1 MAAQSLFQQGCDFH
15 QRGLYEKALACFD
28 RVVAKDPGHAQA
40 HLNRGVVLL
49 GLSRWPDAVMSLTQ
63 SLALDA
69 SSALAWSNLGVALK
83 NLRQFHEALNCF
95 DQALAREPSLVM
107 ALNNRGVVLRDLLQ
121 FDEAIAS
128 HRQAIALQPELVSA
142 WNNLGLALKEAGRI
156 EEALVAFDRA
166 LELEPA
172 HALAWANKGVTLQAQ
187 QQSQHALVC
196 YERALA
202 LRPDWPDLLW
212 NQSHALLSLGE
223 FEAGWHLFESRWTAQ
238 GTGMRL
244 PHPVSRQWQ
253 GQDPAGKTILVY
265 HEQGLGDSLQFCRY
279 LPGLAQRGATVLLQV
294 PPALTRLMR
303 SLPGVTQVIERG
315 QDLPAFDWHC
325 PMMSLPLC
333 MGAAPLDSAWSAPY
347 LQADPLAVDA
357 WTRKLGPRRRP
368 RVGLVWSGGF
378 RPDQPELHAT
388 NQRRNLPLHVMAGI
402 LRSDLEFYSLQKGEA
417 AERELQEAAASVKE
431 MIIDHTDSLHDFAE
445 TAALVA
451 QLDLVISVDT
461 STAHLAA
468 AMGKPVWLL
477 NRFDSCWRWR
487 LSPVHSPWYPTLR
500 LFNQPRG
507 GDWLSV
513 MDEVGR
519 ALDQTLPC
527 AHAPE
532 SSSSLN

>member
-1 MAAQSLFQQGCDFH
+1 MADQSLFQQGCDFH
-15 QRGLYEKALACFD
+15 QRGLYEQALACFD
-28 RVVAKDPGHAQA
+28 RVLAKDPGHVQA
-40 HLNRGVVLL
+40 HLNRGVVLI
-49 GLSRWPDAVMSLTQ
+49 GLSRWPESVMSLTQ
-63 SLALDA
+63 ALGLDA
-69 SSALAWSNLGVALK
+69 SNALAWSNLGVALK

-95 DQALAREPSLVM
+95 DQALAREPALPV
-107 ALNNRGVVLRDLLQ
+107 ALNNRGVVLRDLLR
-121 FDEAIAS
+121 FDDAIAS
-128 HRQAIALQPELVSA
+128 HRQAIAIQPELVSA
-142 WNNLGLALKEAGRI
+142 WNNLGLALKEAGRAD
-156 EEALVAFDRA
+156 EALAAFERA
-166 LELEPA
+166 LELEPG
-172 HALAWANKGVTLQAQ
+172 HALAWANKGVALQAQ
-187 QQSQHALVC
+187 QKSEQALVC
-196 YERALA
+196 YDRALA

-212 NQSHALLSLGE
+212 NKSHALLALGQWDL
-223 FEAGWHLFESRWTAQ
+223 GWRLFESRWTAQ

-244 PHPVSRQWQ
+244 PHPVADQWQ
-253 GQDPAGKTILVY
+253 GEDPAGKTILVH

-279 LPGLAQRGATVLLQV
+279 LPGLAHRGAKVLLQV

-303 SLPGVTQVIERG
+303 DLPGVAQVIERG

-333 MGAAPLDSAWSAPY
+333 MGEASPDAAWRGPY
-347 LQADPLAVDA
+347 LQADPLASDA
-357 WTRKLGPRRRP
+357 WARKLGPRQRP

-388 NQRRNLPLHVMAGI
+388 NQRRNLPLQLLARI
-402 LRSDLEFYSLQKGEA
+402 LRPDLAFYSLQKGEA
-417 AERELQEAAASVKE
+417 AERELQEADASVKE
-431 MIIDHTDSLHDFAE
+431 TIIDHTGSLDDFAE
-445 TAALVA
+445 TAALIA

-487 LSPVHSPWYPTLR
+487 LSSADSPWYPTLR

-519 ALDQTLPC
+519 ALEQMQ
-527 AHAPE
+527 ASA
-532 SSSSLN
+532 